1 MTSAQLKLTTFI
13 HTNEN
18 YFSKETKIKILRRIE
33 NSEITE
39 SDVNLIISQCKLH
52 SPTVQIL
59 LSIFLGHLGID
70 RFKIGSIGIG
80 ILKLICWI
88 IDILFSIGM
97 GFLFF
102 CLLFSLPWIID
113 IFCIKNKTREVNY
126 LSIMSFLETLPY
138 KAKQEDTQNY
148 KQDLK
153 DSPNEA
159 NNQSLVLPIRYV
171 KEEDTPN
178 ETNNLEEELKENEQE
193 KSDSQINS
201 NESQTNEDIQN
212 NVSSE
217 NISTIEI
224 ARRMKAKGIENSKI
238 ALFTGLSLE
247 EIEKLTI

>member
-1 MTSAQLKLTTFI
+1 MTSGQLKLVTFI
-13 HTNEN
+13 DTYKN
-18 YFSKETKIKILRRIE
+18 YFPKGAKFRILRFIG
-33 NSEITE
+33 NTEITE
-39 SDVNLIISQCKLH
+39 SNADLIISQCKLH
-52 SPTVQIL
+52 SPKIQIL
-59 LSIFLGHLGID
+59 LSIFLGLFSVD

-80 ILKLICWI
+80 ILKLISGI
-88 IDILFSIGM
+88 SS
-97 GFLFF
+97 FLVLL
-102 CLLFSLPWIID
+102 LLFEHTDAALYADAYLLVDVLRPLLSLPWIID

-153 DSPNEA
+153 DSPN
-159 NNQSLVLPIRYV
+159 
-171 KEEDTPN
+171 K
-178 ETNNLEEELKENEQE
+178 TNNLKEELKENEQE

-217 NISTIEI
+217 NISTIEM
-224 ARRMKAKGIENSKI
+224 ARRMKVKGIENSKI

>member
-159 NNQSLVLPIRYV
+159 NN
-171 KEEDTPN
+171 
-178 ETNNLEEELKENEQE
+178 LEEELKENEQE

-238 ALFTGLSLE
+238 ALFTGLSIH
-247 EIEKLTI
+247 EIENL

>member
-1 MTSAQLKLTTFI
+1 MTSEQLKLVTFI
-13 HTNEN
+13 DTYKN
-18 YFSKETKIKILRRIE
+18 YFPKGAKFRILRFIG
-33 NSEITE
+33 NTEITE
-39 SDVNLIISQCKLH
+39 SNADLIISQCKLH
-52 SPTVQIL
+52 SPKIQIL
-59 LSIFLGHLGID
+59 LSIFLGLFGVD

-80 ILKLICWI
+80 ILKLISGI
-88 IDILFSIGM
+88 SSFLVLF
-97 GFLFF
+97 
-102 CLLFSLPWIID
+102 LLFENAEAVFLLVDVLRPLLSLPWIID

-153 DSPNEA
+153 DSPNE
-159 NNQSLVLPIRYV
+159 
-171 KEEDTPN
+171 
-178 ETNNLEEELKENEQE
+178 TNNLKEELKENEQE

-217 NISTIEI
+217 NISTIEM

>member
-88 IDILFSIGM
+88 VSIVFSIDM
-97 GFLFF
+97 DELNDSEYLAALFF

-126 LSIMSFLETLPY
+126 LSIMSFLEALPY
-138 KAKQEDTQNY
+138 KAKQEDSQNY

-153 DSPNEA
+153 DSPNE
-159 NNQSLVLPIRYV
+159 
-171 KEEDTPN
+171 
-178 ETNNLEEELKENEQE
+178 TNNLKEEPKENEQE

-238 ALFTGLSLE
+238 ALFTGLNLE

>member
-153 DSPNEA
+153 DSPNE
-159 NNQSLVLPIRYV
+159 
-171 KEEDTPN
+171 
-178 ETNNLEEELKENEQE
+178 TNNLKEEPKENEQE

>member
-1 MTSAQLKLTTFI
+1 MTSEQLKLVTFI
-13 HTNEN
+13 DTYKN
-18 YFSKETKIKILRRIE
+18 YFPKGAKFRILRFIG
-33 NSEITE
+33 NTEITE
-39 SDVNLIISQCKLH
+39 SNADLIISQCKLH
-52 SPTVQIL
+52 SPKIQIL
-59 LSIFLGHLGID
+59 LSIFLGLFGVD

-80 ILKLICWI
+80 ILKLISGI
-88 IDILFSIGM
+88 SS
-97 GFLFF
+97 FLVL
-102 CLLFSLPWIID
+102 LLFEDTEATFLLVEALRPLLSLPWIID

-153 DSPNEA
+153 DS
-159 NNQSLVLPIRYV
+159 
-171 KEEDTPN
+171 PN

-238 ALFTGLSLE
+238 ALFTGLNLE
-247 EIEKLTI
+247 EIENL